1 MTFIGIDLAA
11 DVKRTG
17 LAVLREGAGSVVVDL
32 VRIGATDE
40 DLIDAIRT
48 AERAGVDV
56 PFGWPE
62 DFVSVIE
69 TQARGTLEAPAST
82 GSEWR
87 RDLAL
92 RATDKAVHQR
102 TGLTPLSVSTDRIA
116 YPALRWA
123 GIEARLRG
131 LGTNVC
137 RDGAGVV
144 CEVYPAAALKCWGLA
159 YRGYKGVKNSAQR
172 SELVDSVSEKLPW
185 LDWNGHR
192 GLCAADDNAL
202 DAVIAALVAREVER
216 GRCEPSPIDLTEK
229 AKREGWIWLPGDEPF
244 APTAN
249 ECQ

>member
-1 MTFIGIDLAA
+1 MTFVGIDLAA

-17 LAVLREGAGSVVVDL
+17 LAVLREGAGSVVVDH

-40 DLIDAIRT
+40 DLIGAIKSADRV
-48 AERAGVDV
+48 GVDV

-62 DFVSVIE
+62 SFVSVIE
-69 TQARGTLEAPAST
+69 AHSKGSLEAPPST

-87 RDLAL
+87 RNLAL

-123 GIEARLRG
+123 GIEARLRD
-131 LGTNVC
+131 LGTHVS
-137 RDGAGVV
+137 RDGAGDV
-144 CEVYPAAALKCWGLA
+144 CEVYPAAALKCWGLP
-159 YRGYKGVKNSAQR
+159 YRGYKGAKNSAQR
-172 SELVDSVSEKLPW
+172 SVLVDSLSSKLQW
-185 LDWNGHR
+185 LNWDGYR
-192 GLCAADDNAL
+192 DLCEADDNAL
-202 DAVIAALVAREVER
+202 DAVVAALVAREVDG
-216 GRCEPSPIDLTEK
+216 GRCEAPPADLGEV
-229 AKREGWIWLPGDEPF
+229 AQREGWIWLPGEMPA